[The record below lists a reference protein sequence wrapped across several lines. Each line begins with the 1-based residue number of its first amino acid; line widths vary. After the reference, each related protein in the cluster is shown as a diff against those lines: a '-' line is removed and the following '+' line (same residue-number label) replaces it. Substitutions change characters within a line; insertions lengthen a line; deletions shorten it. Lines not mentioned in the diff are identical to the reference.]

1 MIDTTNSTNIYSS
14 PSLTPTPQQKESS
27 KVSYWLNKLF
37 NQEKEKNKAILNN
50 ISEDKSLIN
59 KEKQI
64 SSINQVKKAENDKK
78 VIGDMV
84 FVSNAILMS
93 VTSVFPFEFFPTTIN
108 VETTRVTIITRQL
121 FSSQVHSVDIKDI
134 SSVFIETSI
143 LFASLRL
150 VSKIYSQKELVVDRL
165 WKKEA
170 ILLRRIIEGLRMF
183 EKKEI
188 NISNFSK
195 EELLT
200 KLEELSETKIVL

>member
-1 MIDTTNSTNIYSS
+1 MIDPINSTNVYSG
-14 PSLTPTPQQKESS
+14 PPLTPQQKENN
-27 KVSYWLNKLF
+27 KISYWLNKLF
-37 NQEKEKNKAILNN
+37 NQEKE
-50 ISEDKSLIN
+50 IN
-59 KEKQI
+59 KEIHENISKDKLIVENVKQI
-64 SSINQVKKAENDKK
+64 SNINQVKKAENDKK

-93 VTSVFPFEFFPTTIN
+93 ASSFLFPFNFFPTTIN

-121 FSSQVHSVDIKDI
+121 FSSQVYSIDIKDI

-143 LFASLRL
+143 FFAAVTLI
-150 VSKIYSQKELVVDRL
+150 SKTYSQKKLVIDRL

-170 ILLRRIIEGLRMF
+170 IMLRRIIEGLRMF

-188 NISNFSK
+188 NISNFTK
-195 EELLT
+195 EELLG

>member
-1 MIDTTNSTNIYSS
+1 MIDTTNSTNIYSGPPLS
-14 PSLTPTPQQKESS
+14 PQQKESS

-50 ISEDKSLIN
+50 ISEDKSLID

-93 VTSVFPFEFFPTTIN
+93 ATSVFPFDFFPTTIN

-150 VSKIYSQKELVVDRL
+150 VSKIFSQKELVVDRL

>member
-1 MIDTTNSTNIYSS
+1 M
-14 PSLTPTPQQKESS
+14 
-27 KVSYWLNKLF
+27 
-37 NQEKEKNKAILNN
+37 
-50 ISEDKSLIN
+50 
-59 KEKQI
+59 
-64 SSINQVKKAENDKK
+64 
-78 VIGDMV
+78 
-84 FVSNAILMS
+84 
-93 VTSVFPFEFFPTTIN
+93 
-108 VETTRVTIITRQL
+108 TIITRQL

>member
-1 MIDTTNSTNIYSS
+1 MIDAINSTNVY
-14 PSLTPTPQQKESS
+14 PGPPLTPQQKENN
-27 KVSYWLNKLF
+27 KISYWLNKLF
-37 NQEKEKNKAILNN
+37 NQEKE
-50 ISEDKSLIN
+50 IN
-59 KEKQI
+59 KEIHENISKDKLIVENVKQI
-64 SSINQVKKAENDKK
+64 SNINQVKKAENDKK

-93 VTSVFPFEFFPTTIN
+93 ASSFFPFNFFPTTIN

-121 FSSQVHSVDIKDI
+121 FSSQVHSIDIKDI

-143 LFASLRL
+143 IFAAITLI
-150 VSKIYSQKELVVDRL
+150 SKTYSQKQLVIDRL

-170 ILLRRIIEGLRMF
+170 IMLRRIIEGLRMF

-188 NISNFSK
+188 NISNFSR
-195 EELLT
+195 EELLS